1 VTSDRDW
8 GGWRV
13 SGAEYDHDPQRI
25 EHQAQVI
32 ARAPVFIKLLEE
44 FVQAENLSE
53 DLTKLAQVARRI
65 LEEVN
70 E

>member
-1 VTSDRDW
+1 VTRTASSR
-8 GGWRV
+8 
-13 SGAEYDHDPQRI
+13 SI
-25 EHQAQVI
+25 SI
-32 ARAPVFIKLLEE
+32 EE

-70 E
+70 EQAFAPAV

>member
-1 VTSDRDW
+1 
-8 GGWRV
+8 
-13 SGAEYDHDPQRI
+13 
-25 EHQAQVI
+25 VI

-44 FVQAENLSE
+44 FVQAKNLSE

>member
-1 VTSDRDW
+1 MI
-8 GGWRV
+8 
-13 SGAEYDHDPQRI
+13 YDPQRI

-44 FVQAENLSE
+44 FVQYTDGEAENLSE